1 MNCQNARDRLEALL
15 DGELGADEAAA
26 LRAHLRTCPACA
38 ERLVEAETLRPLV
51 RRALQRHVAPAGLA
65 DDLRRR
71 LARERRPARPWWGAL
86 AAGIAVLA
94 TGFGWWLHAVLL
106 PSAAPSLAKD
116 SERYVYHI
124 NNSDRADAVLQNI
137 HFHLEA
143 RPQAQFV
150 VVTHNEG
157 IDFLLKGAIDRR
169 GTAFAPRVAALAA
182 RGVQFR
188 VCNNTLNAR
197 HIPPAQVIAQAQ
209 LVPSGIAEVGRLQ
222 TQEGY
227 AYLKP

>member
-1 MNCQNARDRLEALL
+1 MNCRNARNRMDALL
-15 DGELGADEAAA
+15 DGELGTEETATLRVH
-26 LRAHLRTCPACA
+26 LRACPTCTA
-38 ERLVEAETLRPLV
+38 RLVEAETLRPLV
-51 RRALQRHVAPAGLA
+51 RRALQRHPVPAGLA
-65 DDLRRR
+65 ADLRRR

-86 AAGIAVLA
+86 AAGVAVIA
-94 TGFGWWLHAVLL
+94 TGLGWWLHAVLP
-106 PSAAPSLAKD
+106 PSTTTLAKD
-116 SERYVYHI
+116 SERYVYHV
-124 NNSDRADAVLQNI
+124 NNSDRADTVLQNI
-137 HFHLEA
+137 RFHLEA
-143 RPQAQFV
+143 RPQARFV

-157 IDFLLKGAIDRR
+157 VDFLLKGAADLR
-169 GTAFAPRVAALAA
+169 GTAFAPRVAALAK

-197 HIPPAQVIAQAQ
+197 RIPPTQVIAQAQ